1 MERDRDESLV
11 VQGTQCCLSLAAEST
26 SLSSL
31 GPKRSAANTRHL
43 LNFELANGG
52 VGVAKAMRGRG
63 RGGGEVK

>member
-63 RGGGEVK
+63 ESGGCVK